1 MKNLFLQNISQ
12 VLGQGIQT
20 VEGLMKNNLLE
31 DSKELLQDICKS
43 MKDGYDNIDGIWNT
57 GESTQVRCLVDT
69 AITVG
74 GIAVH
79 CLGKCQKFCRKHPE
93 VLAAPG
99 GSAKAVLVAAIVSAV
114 VSACFK
120 CIKALYDLVSSKLE
134 QHSSMEEAATAACE
148 NYNELLNQDKM
159 AEYMSETSA
168 TAQSALSELKNKL
181 SEIAQKAIRT
191 VDMQK
196 LNTLGEEVKQE
207 ITEEVKS
214 IAKAAVNELQNLVEE
229 AVDKYSTA
237 ALSVQLSQQQSF
249 AAKVDHF
256 RQSSHS
262 DKEKN
267 SKGGGS
273 GAQGFSL

>member
-20 VEGLMKNNLLE
+20 VEGLIKNKLLE
-31 DSKELLQDICKS
+31 DSKDLLQEVCQS
-43 MKDGYDNIDGIWNT
+43 MKDGYKDIDDIWKN
-57 GESTQVRCLVDT
+57 EDHTQVRCLVDT
-69 AITVG
+69 AIIVG

-79 CLGKCQKFCRKHPE
+79 CLGKCQKFCQKHPE
-93 VLAAPG
+93 VLAAPT
-99 GSAKAVLVAAIVSAV
+99 GSAKAVLVAAIVAAV

-120 CIKALYDLVSSKLE
+120 CIKALYDLVSGKLE
-134 QHSSMEEAATAACE
+134 QHSSMEEAATVVCE
-148 NYNELLNQDKM
+148 NYNELLTPSKI
-159 AEYMSETSA
+159 AEYISETSGIS
-168 TAQSALSELKNKL
+168 QSVLSELKNKL
-181 SEIAQKAIRT
+181 SETAQKAIGA
-191 VDMQK
+191 VDIQK

-207 ITEEVKS
+207 ITKEVKRYS
-214 IAKAAVNELQNLVEE
+214 QVAINELQNLVEQ

-237 ALSVQLSQQQSF
+237 LSVQLSQQSF
-249 AAKVDHF
+249 AAKVDHS

>member
-20 VEGLMKNNLLE
+20 VESLIKNSLLE
-31 DSKELLQDICKS
+31 DSRELLQEVCQS

-69 AITVG
+69 AIEVG

-79 CLGKCQKFCRKHPE
+79 CLGKCQKFCKKHPE
-93 VLAAPG
+93 VLAAPA
-99 GSAKAVLVAAIVSAV
+99 GSAKAVLIAAIVSAV

-120 CIKALYDLVSSKLE
+120 CIKALYDLVSGKLE

-148 NYNELLNQDKM
+148 NYNELLNPGKI
-159 AEYMSETSA
+159 AGYISETSA
-168 TAQSALSELKNKL
+168 TSQSVLSELKNKL
-181 SEIAQKAIRT
+181 SETAQKAIET
-191 VDMQK
+191 VDMQR
-196 LNTLGEEVKQE
+196 LNTLGEEVKNE
-207 ITEEVKS
+207 ITKEVKS
-214 IAKAAVNELQNLVEE
+214 YSQVAINELQNLVEQ

-237 ALSVQLSQQQSF
+237 LSMQLSQQSF
-249 AAKVDHF
+249 AAKVGHS
-256 RQSSHS
+256 RQSSQS
-262 DKEKN
+262 DKDKN
-267 SKGGGS
+267 SKGEGS

>member
-12 VLGQGIQT
+12 VLEQGIQT
-20 VEGLMKNNLLE
+20 VEGVMKNNLLE
-31 DSKELLQDICKS
+31 DSKDLLQEVCQS
-43 MKDGYDNIDGIWNT
+43 MKDGYRNIDDIWKN
-57 GESTQVRCLVDT
+57 EDHTQVRCLVDT

-74 GIAVH
+74 GIAVQ
-79 CLGKCQKFCRKHPE
+79 CLGKCQKFCKKHPE
-93 VLAAPG
+93 VLAAPA

-120 CIKALYDLVSSKLE
+120 CIKALYDLVSGKLE
-134 QHSSMEEAATAACE
+134 QHSSMEEASAALCE
-148 NYNELLNQDKM
+148 NYSQLLDPCKL
-159 AEYMSETSA
+159 AECISETSVSS
-168 TAQSALSELKNKL
+168 QNFLSELKNKL
-181 SEIAQKAIRT
+181 SETAQKAIET
-191 VDMQK
+191 VDMQR
-196 LNTLGEEVKQE
+196 LNTIGEEVKQE
-207 ITEEVKS
+207 ITEEVKN
-214 IAKAAVNELQNLVEE
+214 ITKAAVNELQNLVKQ

-237 ALSVQLSQQQSF
+237 LSMELSQQSF
-249 AAKVDHF
+249 AAKVDHS

>member
-20 VEGLMKNNLLE
+20 VEGLMTNKLLE
-31 DSKELLQDICKS
+31 DSKDLLQEVCQS

-79 CLGKCQKFCRKHPE
+79 CLGKCQKFCQKHPE
-93 VLAAPG
+93 VLAAPA

-120 CIKALYDLVSSKLE
+120 CIKALYDLVSGKLE

-148 NYNELLNQDKM
+148 NYNELLNPGKI
-159 AEYMSETSA
+159 AGYISETSA
-168 TAQSALSELKNKL
+168 TSQSVLSELKNKL
-181 SEIAQKAIRT
+181 SETAQKAIET
-191 VDMQK
+191 VDMQR
-196 LNTLGEEVKQE
+196 LNTLGEEVKNE
-207 ITEEVKS
+207 ITKEVKRYS
-214 IAKAAVNELQNLVEE
+214 QVAINELQNLVEQ

-237 ALSVQLSQQQSF
+237 LSMQLSQQSF
-249 AAKVDHF
+249 AAKVGHS
-256 RQSSHS
+256 RQSSQS
-262 DKEKN
+262 DKDKN
-267 SKGGGS
+267 SKGEGS

>member
-20 VEGLMKNNLLE
+20 VESLMKNSLLD
-31 DSKELLQDICKS
+31 DSKELLQEVCQS
-43 MKDGYDNIDGIWNT
+43 MKDGYRNIDDIWKK
-57 GESTQVRCLVDT
+57 EDHTQVRCLVDT
-69 AITVG
+69 AIEVG

-79 CLGKCQKFCRKHPE
+79 CLGKCQKFCKKHPE
-93 VLAAPG
+93 VLAAPA

-120 CIKALYDLVSSKLE
+120 CIKALYDLASGKLE
-134 QHSSMEEAATAACE
+134 QHSSMEEAKTE
-148 NYNELLNQDKM
+148 LYEDYSKLLNPSKI
-159 AEYMSETSA
+159 AECISETS
-168 TAQSALSELKNKL
+168 TVDQSLLSELKNKL
-181 SEIAQKAIRT
+181 SETAQKAIGA
-191 VDMQK
+191 VDIQK
-196 LNTLGEEVKQE
+196 LNTLGEEVKQG
-207 ITEEVKS
+207 ITKEVKRYS
-214 IAKAAVNELQNLVEE
+214 QVAINELQNLLEQ

-237 ALSVQLSQQQSF
+237 LSMQLSQQSF
-249 AAKVDHF
+249 AAKVDHS